1 MTDRDKAVS
10 VLLVVVISVLLV
22 LGWGLLP
29 TRAAGHLKCEGPIRG
44 SDPLEFAKEGYLVHR
59 EAAACSSKGG
69 SRMTI
74 ILIVGAVFLVLG
86 VSAVLL
92 PESNFERM
100 AFGGEAP
107 EDVYEM
113 P

>member
-1 MTDRDKAVS
+1 MTDRDKAVA
-10 VLLVVVISVLLV
+10 VLLVVVIAVIGMV
-22 LGWGLLP
+22 GWALLP
-29 TRAAGHLKCEGPIRG
+29 TKAAGGLKCKGPLRG
-44 SDPLEFAKEGYLVHR
+44 SDPLEHFTEGYLVHK
-59 EAAACSSKGG
+59 EADACSNKAG
-69 SRMTI
+69 SRVA
-74 ILIVGAVFLVLG
+74 ILLLVGGVWLVLG

-100 AFGGEAP
+100 AFGGEDP